1 MYIVTFFVTAYV
13 LSWAAWAVLFERRLS
28 HLTRP
33 GLWLY
38 LAAVLAPHASA
49 LLNTLI
55 EGGRAGARAFYRLFT
70 RRLPLRWAM
79 VAILVPPVTGL
90 TQVAIACI
98 LHLPHDSFFHR
109 PPRALSML
117 IFGQLAVVFGEEPGW
132 RGFAL
137 PRLTRR
143 FGPIVATL
151 ILGIAWALWHWPLF
165 EMAGTAQYGTSF
177 LSFVVLLV
185 AWSMVMT
192 LVVIR
197 AHGSVVAA
205 MLFHASG
212 NLCSFTLW
220 EPKEFLLALGPW
232 VVVAGVAAWMMRRE
246 GRDSQ
251 RVFEPD
257 GSGRRRTS
265 EA

>member
-1 MYIVTFFVTAYV
+1 
-13 LSWAAWAVLFERRLS
+13 
-28 HLTRP
+28 
-33 GLWLY
+33 
-38 LAAVLAPHASA
+38 
-49 LLNTLI
+49 
-55 EGGRAGARAFYRLFT
+55 
-70 RRLPLRWAM
+70 
-79 VAILVPPVTGL
+79 
-90 TQVAIACI
+90 
-98 LHLPHDSFFHR
+98 
-109 PPRALSML
+109 
-117 IFGQLAVVFGEEPGW
+117 
-132 RGFAL
+132 
-137 PRLTRR
+137 LTRR

-197 AHGSVVAA
+197 THGSVVAA

-232 VVVAGVAAWMMRRE
+232 LAAAGIAAWLMRRDQACS
-246 GRDSQ
+246 RHA
-251 RVFEPD
+251 F
-257 GSGRRRTS
+257 
-265 EA
+265 